1 MKFSVFI
8 LAAGLGERLRPITDH
23 IPKPLLPILGKPIL
37 QSVLEKVS
45 TLPAYKIGINLHHK
59 KNTIGNWISQS
70 AFNEKVELFPE
81 DPILGTGGALKNAE
95 AFLNAGTFLI
105 HNSDIVSD
113 IDLGK
118 LLEFHFSSDNLV
130 TLAVHDYPEFNKL
143 EIDERGF
150 FRRIGTG
157 HPHPTPPPSMGRA
170 NKETSLAPG
179 GGGPGGG
186 GTATFR
192 YLAFTGIAVY
202 SPEFLRFLPS
212 GISSVVDAWIKAIE
226 AGYKVGTF
234 DVSGCFWRDIGT
246 PTTYAST
253 VINELRKNGESIYVH
268 PSIEICRQVELD
280 GYVVAEEGVFLDE
293 GSSFRN
299 CILLPGSTIEKGKA
313 DTI

>member
-1 MKFSVFI
+1 MKPSVFI

-59 KNTIGNWISQS
+59 KDTIGNWISQS
-70 AFNEKVELFPE
+70 AFNEQVELFPE

-95 AFLNAGTFLI
+95 AFLNAGTFLV

-170 NKETSLAPG
+170 NKENSSLSPG
-179 GGGPGGG
+179 GRGQGRG

-202 SPEFLRFLPS
+202 SPDFLRFLPS
-212 GISSVVDAWIKAIE
+212 GFSSVVDAWLKAIE
-226 AGYKVGTF
+226 SGYKVGTY
-234 DVSGCFWRDIGT
+234 DVSGC
-246 PTTYAST
+246 
-253 VINELRKNGESIYVH
+253 
-268 PSIEICRQVELD
+268 
-280 GYVVAEEGVFLDE
+280 
-293 GSSFRN
+293 
-299 CILLPGSTIEKGKA
+299 LLE
-313 DTI
+313 